1 MYRPLTVQPT
11 QPAPE
16 TQISFGR
23 AWMLWIGLTATWDTG
38 AGITSN
44 ISDVSE
50 AMSQIPNSPFA
61 PASAARLSRR
71 AGARHYPRSS
81 LSSSMKSSEFGDT
94 EKATATV
101 LDIFIIRSG
110 VLG

>member
-23 AWMLWIGLTATWDTG
+23 AWMLWIELTATWDTG

-50 AMSQIPNSPFA
+50 AKSQILPS
-61 PASAARLSRR
+61 RLRQQ
-71 AGARHYPRSS
+71 
-81 LSSSMKSSEFGDT
+81 
-94 EKATATV
+94 
-101 LDIFIIRSG
+101 LDCHGGRG
-110 VLG
+110 LGITQEVAFPVR